1 MQCPNCESIIP
12 DNSNFCGA
20 CGANLSSPPTQP
32 ENKKF
37 TFFKGPTDGGKGY
50 AAVMTALMVFPATLC
65 IALDLIFHKND
76 GWCTYVVGALIVTW
90 IVSVFPVLR
99 LTPAP
104 VTALIC
110 LFSVLS
116 YVAYII
122 GKTGQIYW
130 FYKVGLP
137 LFILA
142 ALFISI
148 DAALLGAGK
157 LKGLHALSLVSVEIA
172 VYLIAIEATVDTLL
186 FNMVTIRWSAIAA
199 CFFISAV
206 ALFEAFQYVI
216 KLMKKNKR

>member
-1 MQCPNCESIIP
+1 MQCPNCNHTNP
-12 DNSNFCGA
+12 DNSNFCSG
-20 CGANLSSPPTQP
+20 CGANLTSAPSTT
-32 ENKKF
+32 NKKF

-65 IALDLIFHKND
+65 IALDLVFHKND
-76 GWCTYVVGALIVTW
+76 GWCTYVVGALIVAW
-90 IVSVFPVLR
+90 IVSVFPALR

-110 LFSVLS
+110 LFSVLA

-122 GKTGQIYW
+122 GKAGQIFW

-142 ALFISI
+142 AVFISV

-157 LKGLHALSLVSVEIA
+157 LKGLHALSLVSIEIA
-172 VYLIAIEATVDTLL
+172 VYLIAIEATVDMLL
-186 FNMVTIRWSAIAA
+186 FNMVTIRWSAIVA

-216 KLMKKNKR
+216 KLMKKNK

>member
-1 MQCPNCESIIP
+1 MQCPNCNSIIP
-12 DNSNFCGA
+12 DNSKFCGN
-20 CGANLSSPPTQP
+20 CGADLASPPTKK
-32 ENKKF
+32 ENKSF
-37 TFFKGPTDGGKGY
+37 AFFKGPTDGAKGY
-50 AAVMTALMVFPATLC
+50 AAVMSALMVFPAALC
-65 IALDLIFHKND
+65 IALDLVFHKND

-90 IVSVFPVLR
+90 IVSVFPALR
-99 LTPAP
+99 ITPAP

-122 GKTGQIYW
+122 GKTGQIFW

-148 DAALLGAGK
+148 DAALIGSGK
-157 LKGLHALSLVSVEIA
+157 LKGLHLLSVVSVEIA
-172 VYLIAIEATVDTLL
+172 VYLIAIEATVDMLL
-186 FNMVTIRWSAIAA
+186 FNMVTIRWSAIVS

-216 KLMKKNKR
+216 RLMKKNK